1 MKQEI
6 LEKLAMNI
14 VYQLDDDAN
23 LSVEFRQK
31 NNDKRITFVTKLI
44 KEKLDTYAME
54 FLKERLPEKR
64 EVEKIVFAEE
74 LQRPEREYYKD
85 IGFNTCI
92 DQTLDNANKK

>member
-23 LSVEFRQK
+23 LSVEFRQE
-31 NNDKRITFVTKLI
+31 NNDKRITFVAKLI

-54 FLKERLPEKR
+54 FLKECLPKYRNIRDYSDGRELIKSMDYDRGINDCIYATLEK
-64 EVEKIVFAEE
+64 A
-74 LQRPEREYYKD
+74 
-85 IGFNTCI
+85 N
-92 DQTLDNANKK
+92 NANKK